1 MYLMILDHLLESR
14 MMLGGHTTGAQ
25 WQYYSIIISETSNFY
40 SKLHSTKFSFTS
52 WFGLEKMRN
61 YSKPANW
68 PCYEYSWYIFK
79 GSTFQ
84 SDLFSKYFQNISN
97 FWLIFHHFY
106 FFLS

>member
-61 YSKPANW
+61 YSKPDNW
-68 PCYEYSWYIFK
+68 PCYEYSWYRPQEKKSSVPNQKMTKLLEEKKI
-79 GSTFQ
+79 T
-84 SDLFSKYFQNISN
+84 QNS
-97 FWLIFHHFY
+97 
-106 FFLS
+106 